1 MTRDRLEGLPLSAL
15 LELSRKEN
23 LDFDPEASREDLIEE
38 LLEAYE
44 EDQREREK
52 LKNLIIKIEESK
64 FSLHA
69 EDLTR
74 VEPEPVLPELLEA
87 YDDDTVLLFLRD
99 PTWAL
104 AVWEVR
110 KSIQES
116 WAKEISFRSFGL
128 KVLEKEAKDG
138 DVISSFLIPLSQAV
152 GTRYIHLPTAGSW
165 YQLELHALFE
175 RETRFLSRTTALQA
189 PFDEPPYLEKA
200 SEDPQKKRLLE
211 LSGLKLCEPYQ
222 ETVTEGKASSGIP
235 QRVGDWDESV
245 FEEQA

>member
-23 LDFDPEASREDLIEE
+23 LDFDPDASREDLIEE
-38 LLEAYE
+38 LLDAYE

-64 FSLHA
+64 FSLHS
-69 EDLTR
+69 EDLYR
-74 VEPEPVLPELLEA
+74 VEPDPVLPELSES
-87 YDDDTVLLFLRD
+87 YDDDTILLFLRD

-110 KSIQES
+110 RSILDS
-116 WAKEISFRSFGL
+116 WAKENAFRGFGL
-128 KVLEKEAKDG
+128 KVLEKEDKEG
-138 DVISSFLIPLSQAV
+138 ELVSSFLIPLSQAV
-152 GTRYIHLPTAGSW
+152 GTRYVHLPTAGSW

-175 RETRFLSRTTALQA
+175 RETRFLARSASLQA
-189 PFDEPPYLEKA
+189 PFEEPPYLEKA
-200 SEDPQKKRLLE
+200 SQDAKKKRLLE

-222 ETVTEGKASSGIP
+222 ETVTEEKASSGIP
-235 QRVGDWDESV
+235 QRVGDWDESA